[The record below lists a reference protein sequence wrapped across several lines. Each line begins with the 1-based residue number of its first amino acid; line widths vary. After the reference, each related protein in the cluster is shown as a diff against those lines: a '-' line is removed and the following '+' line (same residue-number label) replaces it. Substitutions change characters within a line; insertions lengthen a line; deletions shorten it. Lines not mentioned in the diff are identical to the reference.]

1 MLYET
6 VILSLMDNN
15 TFKKAGFL
23 GLGLIGGSIAK
34 AIKNY
39 HPDIRLIAN
48 ASSKNTVEAAYS
60 GGLIENSDLLPLSE
74 FSTCDLIFLCAPVDV
89 NQRYMK
95 ELKAVVTDDC
105 LLTDV
110 GSVKTPITKAF
121 EESDLPCYFIGGHP
135 MTGKEKGGY
144 QNSDPLLL
152 ENAYYV
158 LTRSSR
164 SPEDLLESFSAFI
177 KSLGANVVVMDEK
190 AHDRSVAAVSHVPH
204 IIASSLIRLLINN
217 DDEEEHMKLIA
228 AGGFRDITR
237 IASSD
242 PDLWRSI
249 FLENRDAVLS
259 LLDAFSRETQKYKE
273 ALLDNDGKALH
284 DMYEESRDYRDS
296 MQIKKKGALSEGFE
310 FYVDIKDEPG
320 ALATI
325 ALILSSQYI
334 SLKNID
340 IVHNREFEQ
349 GVLRIETYDA
359 PSMEFSAELLAK
371 KGYNIYRRD

>member
-1 MLYET
+1 MENY
-6 VILSLMDNN
+6 

-34 AIKNY
+34 AVKKY
-39 HPDIRLIAN
+39 HPDITLIAN
-48 ASSKNTVEAAYS
+48 ASSKGTVEAAFS

-74 FSTCDLIFLCAPVDV
+74 FSSCDLIFLCAPVDV

-95 ELKAVVTDDC
+95 ELRTVVKDDC

-121 EESDLPCYFIGGHP
+121 EESGLSCSFIGGHP

-144 QNSDPLLL
+144 QNSDPHLL

-164 SPEDLLESFSAFI
+164 SPEGLLDSFSSFI
-177 KSLGANVVVMDEK
+177 KSLGANVVVMDEN

-204 IIASSLIRLLINN
+204 IIASSLVRLLINN

-273 ALLDNDGKALH
+273 ALLNFDGDALSN
-284 DMYEESRDYRDS
+284 MYAESRDYRDS

-340 IVHNREFEQ
+340 IVHNREYEQ

-371 KGYNIYRRD
+371 KGYTIYRRK